1 MLFAIQFEV
10 PLLFLY
16 HHVFSTSESENYK
29 QHSTSS
35 QIYRE
40 QLHTM
45 EESFT
50 RLTFLHSKLDG
61 HNARNGTEFRDLKMC
76 FSKLTYF

>member
-35 QIYRE
+35 HIYRE
-40 QLHTM
+40 QTAQDGGVVHTAYIFAFKMDTMQGM
-45 EESFT
+45 ELNSGISRCAFQ
-50 RLTFLHSKLDG
+50 S
-61 HNARNGTEFRDLKMC
+61 
-76 FSKLTYF
+76 